1 MASSPDSAT
10 TSTSAAELGR
20 FLVIIPAFN
29 EEIPLPAVL
38 ATLRESVPEAD
49 VVVIDDGSK
58 DRTAQAAAAGRAQVL
73 QLPYNLGIGGAL
85 RTGFRYAV
93 RHGYTRAIQFDA
105 DGQHDVGQIRP
116 LLAALEGGADLV
128 IGSRFAEGGGEY
140 DVGRF
145 RGGAMALLR
154 WMVRRSTGTKFTD
167 TSSGFRAFSA
177 PMLRFFADNYPAEYM
192 ESVEAL
198 LRSHHHG
205 FTVIEIPTTMNE
217 RAGGQASNRNVK
229 LIYHFIRLLLVV
241 SVADRRAPT
250 AGQEVRS

>member
-58 DRTAQAAAAGRAQVL
+58 DRTAQVAAAGGAQVL
-73 QLPYNLGIGGAL
+73 QLPYNLGIGGA
-85 RTGFRYAV
+85 
-93 RHGYTRAIQFDA
+93 
-105 DGQHDVGQIRP
+105 QIRP

-198 LRSHHHG
+198 LRSHRHG

-250 AGQEVRS
+250 AAQEVRS